1 MKEVHDQ
8 RSMLTAVVLL
18 RVCVRVYACARTC
31 VRIRARFGEK
41 IERTRRTNAKGRP
54 QLVHLSFQ
62 LQLTFHSRSSA
73 MDDDLIEALTNTEI
87 WMKQKLGFQ
96 HL

>member
-18 RVCVRVYACARTC
+18 RACVRVYAC
-31 VRIRARFGEK
+31 ARFGEK

-62 LQLTFHSRSSA
+62 LQLTFRSRSSA